1 MDWGV
6 DADSWKV
13 LSQVTAQK
21 VGRDD
26 SQGLSNRRDILLHLA
41 RPQEDVGVVFPF
53 VVAPFFDVVRD
64 GRLHDS
70 DVVPLIRL
78 S

>member
-1 MDWGV
+1 M
-6 DADSWKV
+6 
-13 LSQVTAQK
+13 TAQK

-26 SQGLSNRRDILLHLA
+26 PQGKSSRRDNILQLA
-41 RPQEDVGVVFPF
+41 RPQVDVGVVFRF

-64 GRLHDS
+64 GRLLDG
-70 DVVPLIRL
+70 DVVPLIKL

>member
-1 MDWGV
+1 MDGEV

-13 LSQVTAQK
+13 LSPMTAQK
-21 VGRDD
+21 VERDNPW
-26 SQGLSNRRDILLHLA
+26 GLSNRRDNILQHA
-41 RPQEDVGVVFPF
+41 RPQVDVGVVFLF

-64 GRLHDS
+64 GRLPDS
-70 DVVPLIRL
+70 DVIPLIKL